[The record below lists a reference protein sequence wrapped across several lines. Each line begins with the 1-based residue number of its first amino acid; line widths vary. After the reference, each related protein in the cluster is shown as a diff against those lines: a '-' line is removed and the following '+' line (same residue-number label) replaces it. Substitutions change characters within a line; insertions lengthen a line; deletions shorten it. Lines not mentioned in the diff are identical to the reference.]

1 LWKIYGETRGLSEH
15 LFSSSKKVWVDQQ
28 TGTST
33 AKNYGC
39 YSTKQAIQYGYFS
52 NIFFFPPVGLVNHGW
67 WIWIKN
73 ESGQSNTKICWMG
86 FGPTKRATILG
97 S

>member
-1 LWKIYGETRGLSEH
+1 MGKPEDSANIFLAHRKRSGLTSK
-15 LFSSSKKVWVDQQ
+15 LVLQQQRIMDVTQQNKQFSTDISA
-28 TGTST
+28 T
-33 AKNYGC
+33 
-39 YSTKQAIQYGYFS
+39 
-52 NIFFFPPVGLVNHGW
+52 FFFPPVGLVNHGW